1 MSIRTFVSILALAGT
16 SAMAAGLSL
25 EEGRKLWSLQ
35 PPQIVPGASIDSLVD
50 AKLAEKKLKP
60 NAPASRAALMRRLH
74 LDLTGLPPTD
84 LSDKSPLDALVDKL
98 LSSPH
103 FGERWGRHWLDIARY
118 ADSNGRDR
126 NVMNYHAWRY
136 RDYVIASFNADK
148 PYDVFIQEQI
158 AGDLMP
164 AKDSAQRDERLTATA
179 FLALGAKAFEEL
191 KQDLFHMDV
200 VDEQIEVI
208 SRGVLGLSVA
218 CARCHDHKFDP
229 IPTADYYAIA
239 GILRSTQ
246 PLYGHGPR
254 GIKTTMFHH
263 TEFHALGGEAG
274 QKLAPAALAYFT
286 KLDADMLAMHTARS
300 DRYRIQKRLPEAK
313 RAVESTTGAAKAKAE
328 ADLKAMEAEIA
339 DWNVKIKKL
348 EDDVEALKDAAPSQP
363 AWTMGARDR
372 EAISDC
378 RIHLR
383 GETTSL
389 GDTVPRG
396 FLQVISIPDA
406 KPPAKTQSGRLEL
419 AQWLTYRD
427 NPLTARVMVNRVWQ
441 KLFGRALVT
450 TPDDF
455 GVNGAKPSHPE
466 LLDYLAVRF
475 MQQGWSVK
483 KLIREIVLS
492 QAYQRSTDH
501 SDQGAQSDPDNVWL
515 WRMAPRPVEVEV
527 LRDSILA
534 LSGQLDPYP
543 PQRQFLDRF
552 HPQKDAEL
560 FTFKPFLTVEAIV
573 DHHRS
578 VYLPVVRGT
587 LPEMFPLFNFAPP
600 ERPVAQREESLV
612 PAQSLFLM
620 NNAWVLEQARHT
632 ATRLLSDTSLTDDTQ
647 RLRRLYERAFSRPPT
662 AAEQTRALAYLQT
675 GGPETAWTSL
685 CQTIIASAEFRVVR

>member
-1 MSIRTFVSILALAGT
+1 MLRWLSLIILAGSSVLGAGR
-16 SAMAAGLSL
+16 SI
-25 EEGRKLWSLQ
+25 EEGKKHWALVA
-35 PPQIVPGASIDSLVD
+35 PQVVPGASIDGLID
-50 AKLAEKKLKP
+50 KQLAEKNLTP
-60 NAPASRAALMRRLH
+60 NAPASRSALVRRLH

-84 LSDKSPLDALVDKL
+84 MADQSDLANVVAALLK
-98 LSSPH
+98 SPH

-126 NVMNYHAWRY
+126 NIMNYHAWRY

-158 AGDLMP
+158 AGDLMS
-164 AKDSAQRDERLTATA
+164 AKDTAQRDAQLTATA
-179 FLALGAKAFEEL
+179 FLALGAKAFEEQ

-200 VDEQIEVI
+200 VDEQIEMI
-208 SRGVLGLSVA
+208 GRGVLGLSVA

-254 GIKTTMFHH
+254 GIKATMFHH
-263 TEFHALGGEAG
+263 TEFHPLGDEAA
-274 QKLAPAALAYFT
+274 QKLALAALAYFT
-286 KLDADMLAMHTARS
+286 KLDADTLEMHTARS
-300 DRYRIQKRLPEAK
+300 ARYSVQKRLNDAKRLVESSSGEAK
-313 RAVESTTGAAKAKAE
+313 KKAE
-328 ADLKAMEAEIA
+328 ADLKAIEDKIA

-348 EDDVEALKDAAPSQP
+348 EADVEALKDAAPPQP

-372 EAISDC
+372 SEIMDC
-378 RIHLR
+378 RIHIR
-383 GETTSL
+383 GETTTL

-396 FLQVISIPDA
+396 YLQVISIPGS

-419 AQWLTYRD
+419 AQWLTHRQ

-475 MQQGWSVK
+475 MEQGWSVK
-483 KLIREIVLS
+483 QLIREIVLS
-492 QAYQRSTDH
+492 KAYQRSTDR
-501 SDQGAQSDPDNVWL
+501 SASATKSDPDNILL
-515 WRMAPRPVEVEV
+515 WRMSPRPVEVEV

-543 PQRQFLDRF
+543 PQQQFLQRF

-560 FTFKPFLTVEAIV
+560 FTFKPFLIANAIV

-587 LPEMFPLFNFAPP
+587 LPEIFPLFNFAPP
-600 ERPVAQREESLV
+600 ERPVAQRAESIV

-632 ATRLLSDTSLTDDTQ
+632 ATRLLSDTSLADDSK
-647 RLRRLYERAFSRPPT
+647 RLDRLYQRAFFRAPT
-662 AAEQTRALAYLQT
+662 PAEQSRALLYLKT
-675 GGPETAWTSL
+675 SGPETAWTSL
-685 CQTIIASAEFRVVR
+685 CQTVIASAEFRVVR

>member
-1 MSIRTFVSILALAGT
+1 MSI
-16 SAMAAGLSL
+16 
-25 EEGRKLWSLQ
+25 EEGKKLWAMVAPKAVSD
-35 PPQIVPGASIDSLVD
+35 ASIDGLIY
-50 AKLAEKKLKP
+50 KQLAEKKLTP
-60 NAPASRAALMRRLH
+60 NAPGSRSALVRRLH

-84 LSDKSPLDALVDKL
+84 MADKSDLADVVDALLK
-98 LSSPH
+98 SPH

-126 NVMNYHAWRY
+126 NVMNYQAWRY
-136 RDYVIASFNADK
+136 RDYVIASLNADK

-158 AGDLMP
+158 AGDLMS
-164 AKDSAQRDERLTATA
+164 AKDTAQRDQQLTATA
-179 FLALGAKAFEEL
+179 FLALGAKAFEEQ

-200 VDEQIEVI
+200 VDEQIEMI
-208 SRGVLGLSVA
+208 GRGVLGLSVA

-254 GIKTTMFHH
+254 GIKATMFHH
-263 TEFHALGGEAG
+263 TEFHPLGGEAG

-286 KLDADMLAMHTARS
+286 KLDADTLTMHTARS
-300 DRYRIQKRLPEAK
+300 ARYGVQKRMNDAK
-313 RAVESTTGAAKAKAE
+313 RLVENSSGE
-328 ADLKAMEAEIA
+328 ARKKSEVDLKAIEDQIA
-339 DWNVKIKKL
+339 DWNIKIKKL
-348 EDDVEALKDAAPSQP
+348 EADVEALKDAAPPQP

-372 EAISDC
+372 SEIMDC
-378 RIHLR
+378 RVHIR
-383 GETTSL
+383 GDTTTL
-389 GDTVPRG
+389 GDKVPRG
-396 FLQVISIPDA
+396 FLQVISLPVA

-419 AQWLTYRD
+419 AQWLTHRD

-475 MQQGWSVK
+475 MEQGWSVK

-492 QAYQRSTDH
+492 KAYQRSTDR
-501 SDQGAQSDPDNVWL
+501 SVNGSQRDPDNISL
-515 WRMAPRPVEVEV
+515 WRMSPRPVEAEV

-543 PQRQFLDRF
+543 PQKQFLERF
-552 HPQKDAEL
+552 HPQKNAEL
-560 FTFKPFLTVEAIV
+560 STFAPFLTADAIV

-587 LPEMFPLFNFAPP
+587 LPEIFPLFNFAPP
-600 ERPVAQREESLV
+600 ERPVAQREESIV

-632 ATRLLSDTSLTDDTQ
+632 ATRLLSETSLADDTQ

-662 AAEQTRALAYLQT
+662 PAEQTRALAYLKT
-675 GGPETAWTSL
+675 SGPETAWTSL
-685 CQTIIASAEFRVVR
+685 CQTVIASAEFRVVR

>member
-1 MSIRTFVSILALAGT
+1 MHRVFWLLLCLASTPSGA
-16 SAMAAGLSL
+16 
-25 EEGRKLWSLQ
+25 EPLWSLLA
-35 PPQIVPGASIDSLVD
+35 PKSTPGASIDNLVD

-60 NAPASRAALMRRLH
+60 NAPASRAALVRRLH
-74 LDLTGLPPTD
+74 LDLTGLPPPDPSEKSD
-84 LSDKSPLDALVDKL
+84 LSTVVDALLK
-98 LSSPH
+98 SPH

-136 RDYVIASFNADK
+136 REYVIDSFNADK

-164 AKDSAQRDERLTATA
+164 AKDTAQRDERLTATA
-179 FLALGAKAFEEL
+179 FLALGAKAFEEI
-191 KQDLFHMDV
+191 KQELFHMDV

-208 SRGVLGLSVA
+208 GRGVLGLSVA

-274 QKLAPAALAYFT
+274 QKLAPVALDYFT

-300 DRYRIQKRLPEAK
+300 DRYRVQKRLPEAK
-313 RAVESTTGAAKAKAE
+313 RAVESATGEAKAKAE
-328 ADLKAMEAEIA
+328 ADLKAMEVEITE
-339 DWNVKIKKL
+339 WNVKIKKL
-348 EDDVEALKDAAPSQP
+348 EDDVEALKNAAPPQP

-372 EAISDC
+372 ESISDC

-396 FLQVISIPDA
+396 FLQVISIPGA
-406 KPPAKTQSGRLEL
+406 KTPAKTQSGRLEL
-419 AQWLTYRD
+419 AQWLTHRD

-501 SDQGAQSDPDNVWL
+501 SENGVQSDPDNVWH

-560 FTFKPFLTVEAIV
+560 FTFKPFLTGLT
-573 DHHRS
+573 HRMTG
-578 VYLPVVRGT
+578 L
-587 LPEMFPLFNFAPP
+587 LWFA
-600 ERPVAQREESLV
+600 
-612 PAQSLFLM
+612 
-620 NNAWVLEQARHT
+620 N
-632 ATRLLSDTSLTDDTQ
+632 
-647 RLRRLYERAFSRPPT
+647 SRK
-662 AAEQTRALAYLQT
+662 
-675 GGPETAWTSL
+675 
-685 CQTIIASAEFRVVR
+685 

>member
-1 MSIRTFVSILALAGT
+1 MSLRTLVSILALAGT

-35 PPQIVPGASIDSLVD
+35 PPQLVPGASIDSLVD

-60 NAPASRAALMRRLH
+60 NASASRAALVRRLH

-84 LSDKSPLDALVDKL
+84 LSDKSALDALVDEL
-98 LSSPH
+98 LGSSH

-158 AGDLMP
+158 AGDLMQ
-164 AKDSAQRDERLTATA
+164 AKNTGQRDERLTATA
-179 FLALGAKAFEEL
+179 FLALGAKAFEEQ

-239 GILRSTQ
+239 GILLSTQ

-254 GIKTTMFHH
+254 GIKATMFHH
-263 TEFHALGGEAG
+263 TEFHPLGGEVG

-286 KLDADMLAMHTARS
+286 KLDADILAMHTARS

-313 RAVESTTGAAKAKAE
+313 RAVESAMGAAKAKAE
-328 ADLKAMEAEIA
+328 ADFKAMEAEIA
-339 DWNVKIKKL
+339 DLNVRIKKL
-348 EDDVEALKDAAPSQP
+348 EDDVEALKDAAPPQP
-363 AWTMGARDR
+363 AWAMGARDR

-378 RIHLR
+378 AIHIR

-389 GDTVPRG
+389 GDKVPRG
-396 FLQVISIPDA
+396 FLQVISIPGA

-419 AQWLTYRD
+419 AQWLTHRD

-455 GVNGAKPSHPE
+455 GVSGAKPSHPE

-492 QAYQRSTDH
+492 QAYQRSSDH
-501 SDQGAQSDPDNVWL
+501 SDQGVQSDPDNVWL
-515 WRMAPRPVEVEV
+515 WRMAPRPAEVEV
-527 LRDSILA
+527 LRDSILS

-543 PQRQFLDRF
+543 PPKPFLDRF

-560 FTFKPFLTVEAIV
+560 FTFKPFMTVEAIV

-620 NNAWVLEQARHT
+620 NNAWVLEQARHA
-632 ATRLLSDTSLTDDTQ
+632 ATRLLSDTSVIDDTQ
-647 RLRRLYERAFSRPPT
+647 RLRLLYERAFSRPPT
-662 AAEQTRALAYLQT
+662 PAEQSRALAYLKT

-685 CQTIIASAEFRVVR
+685 CQTVIASAEFRVLR